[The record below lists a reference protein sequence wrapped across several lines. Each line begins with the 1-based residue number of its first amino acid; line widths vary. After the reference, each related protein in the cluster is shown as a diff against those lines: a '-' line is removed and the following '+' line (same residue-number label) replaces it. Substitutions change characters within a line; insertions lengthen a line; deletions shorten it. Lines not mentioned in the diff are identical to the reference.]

1 MLTLPSFPCRAGGVC
16 AFISNNRFS
25 QAVKNTFPS
34 VNNTLDDVQ
43 TYVAS
48 IPQVCVVPLPCLRGK
63 GPGRRSSSTSPLGK
77 GNRGAG
83 SRERSPPSLTPHLC
97 PYSKL
102 ILSSTRAMF
111 HLTTPTTASRVRVCD
126 GRGWSIPLALWRA
139 APGLGV
145 LEQQGCCVGLPFC
158 PVGGSRPCGPLG
170 WLLRGCIK
178 GLGLEALP
186 SSSSAPVAAFPNSDS
201 SLGRVMQVVG
211 G

>member
-48 IPQVCVVPLPCLRGK
+48 IPQVCMVPLPCLRGK

-83 SRERSPPSLTPHLC
+83 SREMSPPSLTPHLC

-102 ILSSTRAMF
+102 ILSSTRAML

-126 GRGWSIPLALWRA
+126 GRGWSIP
-139 APGLGV
+139 
-145 LEQQGCCVGLPFC
+145 QQGCCVGLPFC